1 MSAARLLAV
10 PLLAATLA
18 VSARPAAPPPTL
30 QACAAGHETVLHA
43 APAGAASTAVTTP
56 ARAVWLDARTLR
68 WPGVPADARL
78 RLWHSARGQ
87 IVARP
92 GEPVQGA
99 DGSLALV
106 PPAAPLPAAVEERF
120 RWVAAG
126 ATRALAQPRALD
138 AAMASQWVLVQEDAA
153 GRVIQATHTQA
164 AALLDARFGA
174 AADPAV
180 VPALGA
186 LHTPSATTFRVWA
199 PTAQRVALCLHAP
212 GQEAAARLVP
222 LARGAAGTWQARVAG
237 DWFGHTYTY
246 LADVAVR
253 GVGLVRNKVTD
264 PYSLSLNADSRRSW
278 IGRLDDPRTMPPGW
292 AASPQ
297 PHPAAARVRSLVDMV
312 IYELHV
318 RDFSIGDTTVPAAHR
333 GTYLGF
339 THAGSAG
346 MAHLKRLSEAG
357 VTDVHL
363 LPAFDLA
370 TVPERGC
377 TTPDT
382 AALAAMP
389 PDSEAQQALVMAEA
403 QRDCFNWGYD
413 PLHFNAPEG
422 SFATDA
428 DDGAVRLREFRALVL
443 ALHEAGLRVGM
454 DKVYNHTSAS
464 GQNPKSVLDRL
475 VPGYYHRL
483 DAEGRV
489 TNSTCCDNTATEH
502 RMMERLMID
511 SAVIWARDH
520 RIDSFRFDLMGHQ
533 PRAAME
539 RLQQAVNKASQRRI
553 DLIGEGWNF
562 GEVTNGVRFVQASQL
577 SLNGSGIAT
586 FSDRGRDA
594 ARGGGCCDDPAATVA
609 RPGWLNESGRLPAAE
624 HRRLADLVR
633 TGLAGTLRGYTMTTA
648 DGTVK
653 RLEQIDY
660 AGQPAGYASQPTE
673 VVNYVENHDNQTLFD
688 IQLLKLPRDTTMDD
702 RARVQVLGVALTAF
716 SQGVAYL
723 HAGVELMR
731 SKSGDRNSFD
741 SGDWFNRI
749 DWTARDNGWGAGLP
763 PKGESGA
770 FWPLLKPLLAD
781 PALKP
786 APSHIAFVRD
796 ASMDLLRIRAGT
808 TLLRLQTADEV
819 TKRLRFFNTG
829 PAARADVMLAHLD
842 GRGLPGA
849 GHGELV
855 YAVNAGTTAAV
866 LPMPGLEGRALE
878 LHPVHRA
885 ANAADPRP
893 AREARWDAA
902 TATITV
908 PPRTALAFVGR

>member
-1 MSAARLLAV
+1 MTAARLLAL
-10 PLLAATLA
+10 PLLATTLA

-30 QACAAGHETVLHA
+30 AACQAGHETVLHA
-43 APAGAASTAVTTP
+43 APADAVAAA

-68 WPGVPADARL
+68 WPGAPADGRY

-87 IVARP
+87 IVARV
-92 GEPVQGA
+92 GERVQGA

-106 PPAAPLPAAVEERF
+106 PTATPMPAAVEERF
-120 RWVAAG
+120 RWVATG
-126 ATRALAQPRALD
+126 ATLALAQPRALD
-138 AAMASQWVLVQEDAA
+138 AAMASQWVLVQEDAQ
-153 GRVIQATHTQA
+153 GRVVQATHTQA
-164 AALLDARFGA
+164 AALLDERFAA

-186 LHTPSATTFRVWA
+186 LHTPAATTFRVWA

-222 LARGAAGTWQARVAG
+222 LARGPAGTWQARVRG
-237 DWFGHTYTY
+237 DWFGHTYTF

-278 IGRLDDPRTMPPGW
+278 IGRLDDPRTQPAGW
-292 AASPQ
+292 ATAPRAQ
-297 PHPAAARVRSLVDMV
+297 ALAAPTDLVV
-312 IYELHV
+312 YELHV

-346 MAHLKRLSEAG
+346 MAHLRRLAQAG
-357 VTDVHL
+357 VTDLHL

-382 AALAAMP
+382 AVLAALP
-389 PDSEAQQALVMAEA
+389 PDSEEQQARVMAQA
-403 QRDCFNWGYD
+403 RSDCFNWGYD

-428 DDGAVRLREFRALVL
+428 DDGAVRLREFRAMVL
-443 ALHEAGLRVGM
+443 ALNAAGLRVGM

-464 GQNPKSVLDRL
+464 GQNARSVLDRL

-539 RLQQAVNKASQRRI
+539 RLQKAVNAAAGRRI

-562 GEVTNGVRFVQASQL
+562 GEVANGARFVQASQL
-577 SLNGSGIAT
+577 SLNGTGIGT

-609 RPGWLNESGRLPAAE
+609 RPGWLNEAGRLPPAE
-624 HRRLADLVR
+624 QRRLADLVR

-648 DGTVK
+648 DGSTK

-660 AGQPAGYASQPTE
+660 AGQPAGYASQPSE

-749 DWTARDNGWGAGLP
+749 DWTARDNGFGAGLP

-770 FWPLLKPLLAD
+770 FWPLLKSLLAD
-781 PALKP
+781 PTLKP
-786 APSHIAFVRD
+786 QPAHIAFVRD
-796 ASMDLLRIRAGT
+796 ASLDLLRIRAGT
-808 TLLRLQTADEV
+808 TLLRLPTADEV

-855 YAVNAGTTAAV
+855 YAINAGTTAAV
-866 LPMPGLEGRALE
+866 LPMPGLEGRALA
-878 LHPVHRA
+878 LHPVHLA
-885 ANAADPRP
+885 PTAADPRP
-893 AREARWDAA
+893 ARDARWDAA

-908 PPRTALAFVGR
+908 PPRTALVFVGR